1 MTQLAD
7 PNAQDTAWSGPF
19 CVERHLAHD
28 ADDQARAIAGWTQ
41 EYDQLTPGRFEGAD
55 DVLGAMMN
63 MDLFARPD
71 NYYETLPPRYRSL
84 TAATLDQAARATI
97 DPKGFT
103 WVVVGDAAN
112 IRPQLDKLGIPIEV
126 VEAP

>member
-1 MTQLAD
+1 
-7 PNAQDTAWSGPF
+7 
-19 CVERHLAHD
+19 V
-28 ADDQARAIAGWTQ
+28 
-41 EYDQLTPGRFEGAD
+41 
-55 DVLGAMMN
+55 
-63 MDLFARPD
+63 
-71 NYYETLPPRYRSL
+71 
-84 TAATLDQAARATI
+84 I